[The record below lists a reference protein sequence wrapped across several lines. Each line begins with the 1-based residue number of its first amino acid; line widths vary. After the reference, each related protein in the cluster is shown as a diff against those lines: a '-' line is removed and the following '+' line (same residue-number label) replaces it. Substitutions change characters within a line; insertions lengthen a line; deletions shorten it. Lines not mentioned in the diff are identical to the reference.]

1 MVNFSE
7 RTNCPI
13 LPRIRGITDAQVNEA
28 KSAKRKADFDRLMLD
43 AAKYHSSGDY
53 IEAVA
58 RRLEAYELAP
68 EDSLDR
74 GKAARDVA
82 TSYSKLGLVDD
93 ADKYAKEAYDIH
105 KSFVELSEFP
115 SAEHMRE
122 FRASAFC
129 RAVNCYREYVDAK
142 SSGINIEPLKTQAI
156 GYIREAWYGLDDGE
170 PYSRPKVSQN
180 DIDMIAGVAAIEARV
195 GDIYTALELGA
206 ISVPLA
212 FMSKSPKLETV
223 ATNLDKSER
232 IKSRKRALFRGIG
245 SLAVVVMSLSK
256 NKKAGLLANK
266 LSLKIV

>member
-13 LPRIRGITDAQVNEA
+13 LPRIRSITDAQVSEA

-58 RRLEAYELAP
+58 RRLEAYELTS

-105 KSFVELSEFP
+105 KSFVELSEIP
-115 SAEHMRE
+115 STEHMRE
-122 FRASAFC
+122 FRTSAFC
-129 RAVNCYREYVDAK
+129 RAVNCYREYVEAK
-142 SSGINIEPLKTQAI
+142 NSGINIEPLKSQAI

-170 PYSRPKVSQN
+170 PYSRPKVSQD

-206 ISVPLA
+206 TSIPLA
-212 FMSKSPKLETV
+212 FMSESSKLG
-223 ATNLDKSER
+223 AIRTNLDKSEK
-232 IKSRKRALFRGIG
+232 IKSKKRALFRGIG
-245 SLAVVVMSLSK
+245 SLAVGVMSLRK
-256 NKKAGLLANK
+256 NKKVGLLANK